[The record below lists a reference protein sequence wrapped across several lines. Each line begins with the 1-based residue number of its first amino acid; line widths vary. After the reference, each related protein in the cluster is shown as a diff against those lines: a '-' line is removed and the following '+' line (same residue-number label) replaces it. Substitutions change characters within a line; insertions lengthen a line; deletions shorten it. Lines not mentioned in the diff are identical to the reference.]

1 MDLPSSIC
9 DDSLAPQTPDNC
21 IRTVKPTHSASAIE
35 TPSGK
40 DQKYENFPVGS
51 WLLPAHLRPH
61 IATFYWFARTIDD
74 IADSNSLSPEEK
86 IERLSLFEATL
97 TGQISG
103 RPGYERGDAMRSSLH
118 DTQISIQPCLDLI
131 TAFKL
136 DATKLRYGDWSSLM
150 DYCRYSAAPVGR
162 YLIDLHGGDEK
173 DYPPSDAL
181 CSALQILNHLQDCKE
196 DFETMNRVYLPLD
209 SLQRHNVTVNDLSA
223 DTSSKGLRDVKREIL
238 HKTETLIDVSQPLI
252 RQLRSRRLAMETQS
266 IINIARCLAAEL
278 TVRDPLA
285 ERVHL
290 SKWQYVRSCMAG
302 VLTAVTTQRLAS

>member
-1 MDLPSSIC
+1 
-9 DDSLAPQTPDNC
+9 
-21 IRTVKPTHSASAIE
+21 
-35 TPSGK
+35 
-40 DQKYENFPVGS
+40 
-51 WLLPAHLRPH
+51 
-61 IATFYWFARTIDD
+61 
-74 IADSNSLSPEEK
+74 
-86 IERLSLFEATL
+86 
-97 TGQISG
+97 
-103 RPGYERGDAMRSSLH
+103 MRSSLH

-209 SLQRHNVTVNDLSA
+209 SLQRHNVAVNDLSA
-223 DTSSKGLRDVKREIL
+223 DTSSKGLRDVKQEIL
-238 HKTETLIDVSQPLI
+238 HKTEALIDVSQPLI

-266 IINIARCLAAEL
+266 IINIARCLTAEL
-278 TVRDPLA
+278 TIRDPLA

-302 VLTAVTTQRLAS
+302 VLAAVTTQRLAT